1 MSSKRLERFKK
12 SGLIGCLNDPMKFGK
27 QTSMITLKRKGK
39 YIAIWIKDG
48 EWDRVPSLDFIED
61 VKIFEIDR
69 ADSD

>member
-1 MSSKRLERFKK
+1 
-12 SGLIGCLNDPMKFGK
+12 MKFGK